1 MQGLASAGQCHVQG
15 RFAFAYGAWRGVRD
29 HLIEFEILKK
39 VPVGILLLCVVLD
52 MALFQG
58 ADHFT

>member
-15 RFAFAYGAWRGVRD
+15 HFAFAYGAWRGVRD

-39 VPVGILLLCVVLD
+39 VTRRDFVAMRCISHGFLPRC
-52 MALFQG
+52 
-58 ADHFT
+58 